1 MRCPA
6 IAQKKKKIKLF
17 MKNVEIKARCY
28 EPERVERILLENGAD
43 YKGLDHQT
51 DTYFNV
57 KKGRLKMRQG
67 NIEKSLIFYD
77 RPNEKGPKQ
86 STFNL
91 YKSGN
96 LEELKPL
103 LESSLGVMV
112 EVKKRRKIF
121 FIDFV
126 KFHIDEVDGLGSFV
140 EIEAGDLD
148 DSKTVEELRSSC
160 DYYIKLLGIK
170 EENLVNISYSDMLM
184 RKD

>member
-1 MRCPA
+1 
-6 IAQKKKKIKLF
+6 
-17 MKNVEIKARCY
+17 MKNVEIKARCFD
-28 EPERVERILLENGAD
+28 PEKVEKILLENGAD

-57 KKGRLKMRQG
+57 KTGRLKMRQG

-77 RPNEKGPKQ
+77 RPNKKGPKQ

-91 YKSGN
+91 YKSEN

-103 LESSLGVMV
+103 LESSLGIMV
-112 EVKKRRKIF
+112 EVKKHRKIF

-140 EIEAGDLD
+140 EIEAGDLEVD
-148 DSKTVEELRSSC
+148 RTVDELRELC
-160 DYYIKLLGIK
+160 DYYIDLLDIK

-184 RKD
+184 IAD

>member
-1 MRCPA
+1 
-6 IAQKKKKIKLF
+6 
-17 MKNVEIKARCY
+17 MKNVEIKARCFN
-28 EPERVERILLENGAD
+28 PEKVEKILLENGANFI
-43 YKGLDHQT
+43 GLDYQT

-57 KKGRLKMRQG
+57 KTGRLKMRQG

-77 RPNEKGPKQ
+77 RPNKKGPKQ

-103 LESSLGVMV
+103 LESSLGIMV
-112 EVKKRRKIF
+112 EVKKQRKIF

-126 KFHIDEVDGLGSFV
+126 KFHIDKVEGLGSFV

-148 DSKTVEELRSSC
+148 ETKSVDELRQKC
-160 DYYIKLLGIK
+160 DYYMKLLRIE
-170 EENLVNISYSDMLM
+170 EENLVNISYSDMLLQ
-184 RKD
+184 

>member
-1 MRCPA
+1 
-6 IAQKKKKIKLF
+6 
-17 MKNVEIKARCY
+17 MKNVEIKARCFD
-28 EPERVERILLENGAD
+28 PEKVEKILLENGAD

-57 KKGRLKMRQG
+57 KTGRLKMRQG

-77 RPNEKGPKQ
+77 RPNKKGPKQ

-91 YKSGN
+91 YKSEN

-112 EVKKRRKIF
+112 EVKKHRKIF

-126 KFHIDEVDGLGSFV
+126 KFHIDEVEGLGSFV
-140 EIEAGDLD
+140 EIEAGDLEVD
-148 DSKTVEELRSSC
+148 RTVDELRELC
-160 DYYIKLLGIK
+160 DYYIDLLDIK

-184 RKD
+184 IAD